1 MQNTSPTMAGSV
13 GREGDGVMF
22 LFFPREILF
31 PIIQETPIGQLLLK
45 ESVQGYLALAG
56 ALAMAELNS
65 LINSFAIGTASKNEI
80 HFPWKRCKVLRATQ
94 DLQARMSSLNAAKD
108 SILRTGIRKDNF
120 RNRKQDPG
128 TRVL

>member
-1 MQNTSPTMAGSV
+1 MEDASLTMAGSV

-31 PIIQETPIGQLLLK
+31 PIIQETPIGELPLK
-45 ESVQGYLALAG
+45 EFVPGNLAISWG
-56 ALAMAELNS
+56 PHNGGTHFS
-65 LINSFAIGTASKNEI
+65 NSFAIGTASESEI
-80 HFPWKRCKVLRATQ
+80 HFPWKRRKVLRATQ
-94 DLQARMSSLNAAKD
+94 DLQARMSSFNAAKD

-120 RNRKQDPG
+120 SESTTRPG